1 MKVIELFSGNA
12 DITKYLR
19 SKGIYCVSVDYDIN
33 KKPDICVDVYTLA
46 KENLKEAD
54 FIWLSPDCTT
64 YSFAS
69 HGLHRIK
76 GGVPVSQYAV
86 ECDINNRQLFKM
98 LQELDIPFICENP
111 RCHFRQMPFVQ
122 GLHRI
127 TIYYSTYGM
136 PYTKPTDLFSNRK
149 ELLEH
154 FDTRYIRGQIHLDYV
169 KGYNDFLGRC
179 KMPERLIEDIY
190 KAIKGLDNEKE
201 N

>member
-19 SKGIYCVSVDYDIN
+19 TKGIYCVSVDYDIK
-33 KKPDICVDVYTLA
+33 KKPDICIDIYTLA
-46 KENLKEAD
+46 KENLQDAQ

-86 ECDINNRQLFKM
+86 ECDINNRHLFEM
-98 LQELDIPFICENP
+98 LKELDIPFICENP
-111 RCHFRQMPFVQ
+111 RCHFRNMPFVQ
-122 GLHRI
+122 GLYRT

-149 ELLEH
+149 ELLEP
-154 FDTRYIRGQIHLDYV
+154 FNTTYVRGKCILIMLKV
-169 KGYNDFLGRC
+169 IMISWVGVRC
-179 KMPERLIEDIY
+179 LKS
-190 KAIKGLDNEKE
+190 
-201 N
+201 

>member
-1 MKVIELFSGNA
+1 MKIIELFSGNG
-12 DITKYLR
+12 DITNYL
-19 SKGIYCVSVDYDIN
+19 KEHGYECISVDYDKN
-33 KKPDICVDVYTLA
+33 KPADIHTDVYTLT
-46 KENLKEAD
+46 KEFLKQFS

-76 GGVPVSQYAV
+76 GGQPVSKYAV
-86 ECDINNRQLFKM
+86 DCDISNKHLFK
-98 LQELDIPFICENP
+98 LLKELDIPFICENP
-111 RCHFRQMPFVQ
+111 RCHFRQMPFVKD
-122 GLHRI
+122 LYRT

-190 KAIKGLDNEKE
+190 KAIERIK
-201 N
+201 